1 MKYGARSAPLPG
13 EILSLGYPRQPVTYF
28 LPGMRG
34 ITPQE
39 RMQRRSNAAVFV
51 KWATK
56 VDRIFSPWRMEY
68 VRQAG
73 GGGGTAACVFC
84 VPDGDLEE
92 PERLLVGL
100 YPGTVAIL
108 NRYPYNN
115 GHVLIAPRRHV
126 ANLWDLSSEELRE
139 LFSLVSLGSREL
151 AREYRTDG
159 MNVGM
164 NLGKAAGAGIAEHL
178 HVHLVPR
185 WAGDTNF
192 MTPVQET
199 RVLPESLLESRRR
212 LSAVF
217 GP

>member
-1 MKYGARSAPLPG
+1 M
-13 EILSLGYPRQPVTYF
+13 
-28 LPGMRG
+28 
-34 ITPQE
+34 
-39 RMQRRSNAAVFV
+39 
-51 KWATK
+51 
-56 VDRIFSPWRMEY
+56 DRIFSPWRMEY
-68 VRQAG
+68 IRQAG
-73 GGGGTAACVFC
+73 GGGGTTSCVFC
-84 VPDGDLEE
+84 VRDGDLED

-100 YPGTVAIL
+100 YPTTAAVL

-126 ANLWDLSSEELRE
+126 ANLWDLSTEELRE
-139 LFSLVSLGSREL
+139 LFSVVSLG
-151 AREYRTDG
+151 ARALTQEYRTEG

-164 NLGKAAGAGIAEHL
+164 NLGKAAGAGIVDHL

-199 RVLPESLLESRRR
+199 RVLPESLLETRRR

-217 GP
+217 GPLTP